1 MNRRAVLPI
10 LAILSLAFLLSPLAR
25 SQDTDDQQEQDA
37 QAQAKAKQKKQK
49 DLEKELLPVYRE
61 WLNGPVSYIITPEE
75 RSAFLHLETNEE
87 RENFIENFWER
98 RNPDPGS
105 ADNTYKEDYYER
117 IAYANEHYSSGIP
130 GWKTDRGRISLMWGK
145 PDDVETHPSGGPYT
159 RPADEG
165 GGETSTYPFEDW
177 TYRYLPGIGENVVIE
192 FVDPTG
198 SGEYHLTMDPSEK
211 DALTYVPGAGL
222 TDMEAMGMSSKTQR
236 FENTDGTHDPQAL
249 GMQPESMNEFSRL
262 DLYAKIQQAP
272 AVKFKD
278 LEAVVDSRV
287 TANQIHF
294 DCQSDFLRITA
305 DTDLVPITVQIPNRQ
320 MSFQEK
326 NGVQTATLHVF
337 ARITS
342 LSGRV
347 VNTFEDSIAADTPDS
362 LLQQY
367 LKGYSIYQKAVPLSP
382 GLYRLDVVVKDINS
396 SNLGVL
402 NTRLAVPRFEDDQ
415 LGTSTLIL
423 ADQISKVSS
432 TNIGQGEFVLGDL
445 KVRPKM
451 DATFDQGTQM
461 GIFLQVYN
469 LKVDPKTHQGNATI
483 EYQVLRVDDPNP
495 VVKFTENSQQY
506 NQHGEEIWIEKA
518 LNLKSIAPGRYKIQ
532 IQITDNDDKQVITP
546 TADFT
551 VQAPGAAQAP
561 SK

>member
-305 DTDLVPITVQIPNRQ
+305 
-320 MSFQEK
+320 
-326 NGVQTATLHVF
+326 
-337 ARITS
+337 
-342 LSGRV
+342 
-347 VNTFEDSIAADTPDS
+347 
-362 LLQQY
+362 
-367 LKGYSIYQKAVPLSP
+367 
-382 GLYRLDVVVKDINS
+382 
-396 SNLGVL
+396 
-402 NTRLAVPRFEDDQ
+402 
-415 LGTSTLIL
+415 
-423 ADQISKVSS
+423 
-432 TNIGQGEFVLGDL
+432 
-445 KVRPKM
+445 
-451 DATFDQGTQM
+451 
-461 GIFLQVYN
+461 
-469 LKVDPKTHQGNATI
+469 
-483 EYQVLRVDDPNP
+483 
-495 VVKFTENSQQY
+495 
-506 NQHGEEIWIEKA
+506 
-518 LNLKSIAPGRYKIQ
+518 
-532 IQITDNDDKQVITP
+532 
-546 TADFT
+546 
-551 VQAPGAAQAP
+551 
-561 SK
+561 

>member
-1 MNRRAVLPI
+1 MKRRSVMPI
-10 LAILSLAFLLSPLAR
+10 LAVLSLAFLLPPLAH
-25 SQDTDDQQEQDA
+25 SQDTDADQQQDA

-49 DLEKELLPVYRE
+49 DYEKELLPVYRE

-145 PDDVETHPSGGPYT
+145 PDDVESHPSGGPYE

-177 TYRYLPGIGENVVIE
+177 TYRYLPGLGENVVIE

-222 TDMEAMGMSSKTQR
+222 TDLEAMGLSSKTQR
-236 FENTDGTHDPQAL
+236 FENTDGTHDPQAM

-272 AVKFKD
+272 PVKFKD
-278 LEAVVDSRV
+278 LEAVVDSRM

-342 LSGRV
+342 LSGHV
-347 VNTFEDSIAADTPDS
+347 VQTFEDSIAADTPDS

-367 LKGYSIYQKAVPLSP
+367 LTGYSIYQKAVPLRP

-396 SNLGVL
+396 SNLGVI
-402 NTRLAVPRFEDDQ
+402 NTRLAVPRFEDNQ

-432 TNIGQGEFVLGDL
+432 TDIGQGEFVLGDL

-451 DATFDQGTQM
+451 DATFNQGTQM

-469 LKVDPKTHQGNATI
+469 LTVDPKTHEGDATI
-483 EYQVLRVDDPNP
+483 QYQVLRTDDPTP
-495 VVKFTENSQQY
+495 VVNFTENSRQY

-518 LNLKSIAPGRYKIQ
+518 LDLRSMAPGHYKLQ
-532 IQITDNDDKQVITP
+532 IQITDNGDKQVITP
-546 TADFT
+546 TASFT
-551 VQAPGAAQAP
+551 VQAPPAVQAL